1 MQVVIVESPAK
12 AKTINK
18 YLGPDFKVLASY
30 GHVRDL
36 PSKDGSVD
44 PNNDFSMVWEIDA
57 KSKKQLKDITSALKG
72 ATDLWLATDPDREGE
87 AISWHVQQILAE
99 NNKLRDIKV
108 HRVVFNEIT
117 KSAITEA
124 FKQPRQVNDKM
135 VEAYLARRALDYLVG
150 FNLSPVLWR
159 KLPGSRSAGR
169 VQSVALRL
177 ICEREIEIENFIS
190 QEYWSVKG
198 LFNTEKKQELLAGLT
213 HLHGEK
219 LTKFSLVTQKDAEDA
234 RDILEKTN
242 FQIDA
247 VNKKEVK
254 RRPTAPF
261 ITSTLQQEASRKLGF
276 SARKTMQV
284 AQRLYEGINIGGE
297 TVGLITYMRTDSVAL
312 SQDAITQA
320 RNYIAANYTKD
331 YLPAK
336 PRSFKS
342 KSKNA
347 QEAHEAI
354 RPTTLNRAPA
364 TIQNALDVD
373 QFKLYQLIW
382 KRTIACQMNDAI
394 FDQMEV
400 IIKATND
407 QAQLKATGSSIKF
420 DGFLTLYQEG
430 SDDKTDE
437 NGQILPAVNKGE
449 KLDLSDVQTLQH
461 FTQPPPRF
469 TEASLV
475 KTLEELGIGRPSTY
489 ASIISV
495 LQDRNYVRLENRR
508 FIPEDRGRIVT
519 AFLENWFE
527 QYVQYDFTANME
539 ERLDEIAN
547 GKYPWKEVLARF
559 WEQFNKTIEDTKD
572 LRITEVID
580 VLNEVLGSHFIGED
594 RTCPKCSDGT
604 LGLKVGK
611 FGSFI
616 GCSNYPDCGY
626 VRSLTKNSDDDGEDE
641 FAHEPEPKELGTDP
655 ETGKMVHLKKGPYG
669 WYVQLG
675 EKEGR
680 KNPKRA
686 TISKTEKPD
695 NITLERA
702 LELLILPREVGEFP
716 DTGDMIIANIGRFG
730 PYLNWDKSYV
740 NLKGDDDPYTIS
752 LERAIELIRQKIRL
766 TEGINLGD
774 YKDQPILLKAGRYG
788 PYVEA
793 GSLRASLKRGT
804 DLDSVTFEQAEAL
817 LIEAEKTGKKPATKK
832 KTTTKKKA
840 PAKTKKASAKKS

>member
-18 YLGPDFKVLASY
+18 YLGPDYKVLASY

-44 PNNDFSMVWEIDA
+44 PDNDFSMVWEVDT

-99 NNKLRDIKV
+99 NNKLRNINV

-117 KSAITEA
+117 QSAVTEA
-124 FKQPRQVNDKM
+124 FKYPRQVNDKM

-198 LFNTEKKQELLAGLT
+198 LFHTQKNQELLAGLT
-213 HLHGEK
+213 HLNGEK
-219 LTKFSLVTQKDAEDA
+219 LTKFSLATQKDAENAKGVLLAAD
-234 RDILEKTN
+234 
-242 FQIDA
+242 FHIDA
-247 VNKKEVK
+247 VNKKQVK
-254 RRPTAPF
+254 RRPAAPF

-312 SQDAITQA
+312 SQDAIGQA
-320 RNYIAANYTKD
+320 RDYIAANYSHN
-331 YLPAK
+331 YLPEK

-354 RPTTLNRAPA
+354 RPTTLKRIPA
-364 TIQNALDVD
+364 KIQNALDAD

-400 IIKATND
+400 IIKTTNE
-407 QAQLKATGSSIKF
+407 QAQLKATGSTIKF

-430 SDDKTDE
+430 SDDKTDD
-437 NGQILPAVNKGE
+437 NGQILPAVNQGE
-449 KLDLSDVQTLQH
+449 KLDLRDVQTLQH
-461 FTQPPPRF
+461 FTQPPPRY

-495 LQDRNYVRLENRR
+495 LQDRNYVRLESRR

-519 AFLENWFE
+519 AFLENWFK

-539 ERLDEIAN
+539 EQLDEIAG
-547 GKYPWKEVLARF
+547 GKYSWKEVLTNF
-559 WEQFNKTIEDTKD
+559 WKQFHETVEDTKS
-572 LRITEVID
+572 LRISEVID
-580 VLNEVLGSHFIGED
+580 VLDEVLGKHFIGED
-594 RTCPKCSDGT
+594 RHCPKCDDGK
-604 LGLKVGK
+604 LGLRVGK

-616 GCSNYPDCGY
+616 GCSSYPECGY
-626 VRSLTKNSDDDGEDE
+626 VRPLTKSSDDDQADE
-641 FAHEPEPKELGTDP
+641 FAHEPEPKELGIDP
-655 ETGKMVHLKKGPYG
+655 ETGKIVHLKKGPYG

-686 TISKTEKPD
+686 TIGKAEKPD
-695 NITLERA
+695 DVTLERA
-702 LELLILPREVGEFP
+702 LELLVLPRELGEFP
-716 DTGDMIIANIGRFG
+716 DTGDMIITNIGRFG

-766 TEGINLGD
+766 TEGINLGS
-774 YKDQPILLKAGRYG
+774 YEDQPVLLKSGRYG

-804 DLDSVTFEQAEAL
+804 DLDSVTIEQAKTL
-817 LIEAEKTGKKPATKK
+817 LIEAKKGKKTTKK
-832 KTTTKKKA
+832 KTTTKKK
-840 PAKTKKASAKKS
+840 KT

>member
-18 YLGPDFKVLASY
+18 YLGSDYKVLASY

-44 PNNDFSMVWEIDA
+44 PDNDFSMVWEVDA

-87 AISWHVQQILAE
+87 AISWHVQQFLAE
-99 NNKLRDIKV
+99 NNKLKNIKV

-177 ICEREIEIENFIS
+177 ICQREIEIENFIS
-190 QEYWSVKG
+190 EEYWSVKG
-198 LFNTEKKQELLAGLT
+198 LFNTAKKQELLAGLT
-213 HLHGEK
+213 HLKGEK
-219 LTKFSLVTQKDAEDA
+219 LTKFSLTTEAEAEEA
-234 RDILEKTN
+234 RNILQAAK
-242 FQIDA
+242 FHIDA
-247 VNKKEVK
+247 INKKQVK
-254 RRPTAPF
+254 RQPAAPF
-261 ITSTLQQEASRKLGF
+261 ITSTLQQEANRKLGF
-276 SARKTMQV
+276 SARKTMQI

-312 SQDAITQA
+312 SQDAISQA
-320 RNYIAANYTKD
+320 RNYITNNYSGD

-336 PRSFKS
+336 PRTFKS

-347 QEAHEAI
+347 QEAHEAV
-354 RPTTLNRAPA
+354 RPTMINHTPA
-364 TIQNALDVD
+364 NVKNALDAD

-382 KRTIACQMNDAI
+382 KRTVACQMNDAI
-394 FDQMEV
+394 FDQME
-400 IIKATND
+400 ILIKASED
-407 QAQLKATGSSIKF
+407 QAQLKATGSTIKF

-437 NGQILPAVNKGE
+437 NGQILPPVNMGE
-449 KLDLSDVQTLQH
+449 ALDLKDVQTLQH
-461 FTQPPPRF
+461 FTQPPPRY

-495 LQDRNYVRLENRR
+495 LQDRNYVRLESRR

-547 GKYPWKEVLARF
+547 GKYPWKELLTKF
-559 WEQFNKTIEDTKD
+559 WTQFHSTIEDTKS

-580 VLNEVLGSHFIGED
+580 VLNEVLGKHFIGED
-594 RTCPKCSDGT
+594 RSCPKCKDGT

-616 GCSNYPDCGY
+616 GCSNYPECSY
-626 VRSLTKNSDDDGEDE
+626 VRPLTKSSDDEGDE
-641 FAHEPEPKELGTDP
+641 FMHEPEPKELGIDPKTD
-655 ETGKMVHLKKGPYG
+655 KVVHLKKGPYG

-686 TISKTEKPD
+686 TINKGENPE
-695 NITLERA
+695 NMTLERA
-702 LELLILPREVGEFP
+702 LELLILPRELGEFP
-716 DTGDMIIANIGRFG
+716 DTGDMIITNTGRFG

-752 LERAIELIRQKIRL
+752 LERAIELIRHKIRV
-766 TEGINLGD
+766 TEGIKLGS
-774 YKDQPILLKAGRYG
+774 YKDQPVLLKAGRYG

-793 GSLRASLKRGT
+793 GTLRASLKKGT
-804 DLDSVTFEQAEAL
+804 DLDSVTMKQAEAL
-817 LIEAEKTGKKPATKK
+817 LIEAEKDDKPKK
-832 KTTTKKKA
+832 KASTKAKVKAKKA
-840 PAKTKKASAKKS
+840 PAKTTKK